1 MITDL
6 FTDIDNFRLYVQGVD
21 GSTQMETLSPAYD
34 SAEAAITDIIGSSV
48 FSTLAAKQDTEA
60 VKKNLKRA
68 LASYTMYRHLIYWS
82 TSRNNT
88 DQKLYKYQYEEIKED
103 YISRYWTA
111 MNAILRYLDDNVE
124 TITAWAQQAAYKD
137 RVSLL
142 VKSADEFEYYYG
154 IEKNQYFFIKVLF
167 LLRNITK
174 AKILPR
180 IGDIS
185 DYSEST
191 DAAFLE
197 KVRRTLCYNVMAE
210 AVMKFDL
217 TELPRSMRY
226 DLTHEYTK
234 NGSQMQ
240 GREKLYNNL
249 MGDVNNWLQEIESD
263 VKFRRTS
270 GDYTAD
276 HNQEKDKFFN
286 IM

>member
-1 MITDL
+1 MITDI

-21 GSTQMETLSPAYD
+21 GSTQMESLSPAYD
-34 SAEAAITDIIGSSV
+34 SAEAAITDIIGSTV
-48 FSTLAAKQDTEA
+48 FATLAAKPDTEA
-60 VKKNLKRA
+60 VKKDLKRS

-88 DQKLYKYQYEEIKED
+88 DQKLYKYQFEEIKED
-103 YISRYWTA
+103 YITQYWNA
-111 MNAILRYLDDNVE
+111 MNSILRYLDANVG
-124 TITAWAQQAAYKD
+124 TITAWADQPAYSD
-137 RVSLL
+137 RASLL
-142 VKSADEFEYYYG
+142 VKSADEFEYFYG
-154 IEKNQYFFIKVLF
+154 IDKNQYFFIKVLF

-185 DYSEST
+185 DYSET
-191 DAAFLE
+191 DDAAFLE

-234 NGSQMQ
+234 EGSRMQ
-240 GREKLYNNL
+240 NREKLYNNL
-249 MGDVNNWLQEIESD
+249 MSDVNNWLQEIEND
-263 VKFRRTS
+263 VKFRHTS
-270 GDYTAD
+270 GDLTAD
-276 HNQEKDKFFN
+276 FNKEKDKFFG
-286 IM
+286 II